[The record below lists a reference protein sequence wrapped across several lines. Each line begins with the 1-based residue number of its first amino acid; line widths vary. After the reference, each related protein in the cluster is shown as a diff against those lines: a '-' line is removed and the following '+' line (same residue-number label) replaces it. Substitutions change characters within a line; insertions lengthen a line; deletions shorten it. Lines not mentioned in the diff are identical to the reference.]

1 MSGYTGYYHMENY
14 RKPGRRPSGASID
27 GMVRGG
33 RPPASRQPQI
43 TRNPIRTSK
52 PTQSR
57 RSPTL
62 PKLDMD
68 LPQGEA
74 VPTKRYRKT
83 TKTTKHRGFGWWAK
97 RSSVAVVLLV
107 LLGGGFLF
115 GKGYMKLH
123 KVFKGGSTAVALK
136 SHVDPN
142 LLKGEGDGRINIMLL
157 GKGGPGH
164 DGPDLT
170 DTLLVAS
177 IDPVNNTTS
186 LVSVPRDLWV
196 TAPTGGSSKINAVYA
211 NAKYKALAR
220 DSHDKQGAE
229 AAGISAAEQTIG
241 QVLGIPIHY
250 YTMVDFTAFKQAVD
264 TVGGVTVNVPNDLVD
279 PTMAWENHWS
289 SVLARKG
296 PQQFSGTQAL
306 LYVRSRHGSA
316 RGDFDRT
323 ERQRLLITALE
334 QKILTAGTYT
344 NPLKISQL
352 LSAFGDHIST
362 DMSTTDA
369 GRLAGIMKKVGETN
383 IKSVGLADPPNN
395 YVTTGSYGG
404 QSIVQPIAGLQ
415 NYGAIQAYIRSA
427 LPDGYLIKEN
437 ASVTVLNGSSAT
449 TAATASAALLKSYGY
464 NVGTVG
470 EAPTHDYAKTTVVD
484 LSKDKDPYTK
494 HYLEQRFKTTA
505 TTKLPANIQPG
516 AAQFVIIMGN
526 DETSNR

>member
-1 MSGYTGYYHMENY
+1 MSGYTGYYCMENF
-14 RKPGRRPSGASID
+14 RKHGQRPSGVSID
-27 GMVRGG
+27 GMVRARRQPVRRAPVD
-33 RPPASRQPQI
+33 RPPVASKIPGK
-43 TRNPIRTSK
+43 TAAART
-52 PTQSR
+52 PF
-57 RSPTL
+57 
-62 PKLDMD
+62 PKIDLD
-68 LPQGEA
+68 LPDDGKNISSRSRKKS
-74 VPTKRYRKT
+74 VKR
-83 TKTTKHRGFGWWAK
+83 RGFSWWAK
-97 RSSVAVVLLV
+97 RTSIAVVLLV
-107 LLGGGFLF
+107 LLGSGFLF

-123 KVFKGGSTAVALK
+123 KVFKGSTSTAVALK
-136 SHVDPN
+136 AHVDPN
-142 LLKGEGDGRINIMLL
+142 LLKGEGDGRINILLL

-177 IDPVNNTTS
+177 IDPVNNTMS

-196 TAPTGGSSKINAVYA
+196 AAPTGGSSKINAVYA
-211 NAKYKALAR
+211 NAKYKVLAKN
-220 DSHDKQGAE
+220 SHDKQGAE
-229 AAGISAAEQTIG
+229 AAGINAAEQTMG

-250 YTMVDFTAFKQAVD
+250 YTMMDFTAFKQAVD
-264 TVGGVTVNVPNDLVD
+264 TVGGVTINVPQDLID

-296 PQQFSGTQAL
+296 AQQFNGTQAL
-306 LYVRSRHGSA
+306 MYVRSRHGSA

-362 DMSTTDA
+362 DMSTNDA
-369 GRLAGIMKKVGETN
+369 GRLAGIMKKVGEVN

-427 LPDGYLIKEN
+427 LPDGYLVKEN
-437 ASVTVLNGSSAT
+437 ASVTVLNGSTVA
-449 TAATASAALLKSYGY
+449 TAASSQAALLKSYGY
-464 NVGTVG
+464 NVGAVA
-470 EAPTHDYAKTTVVD
+470 EAPTHDYPKTTVVD
-484 LSKDKDPYTK
+484 LSNNKDQYTK
-494 HYLEQRFKTTA
+494 HYLEQRYKVTA

-516 AAQFVIIMGN
+516 VARFVIIVGN
-526 DETSNR
+526 NETLNR

>member
-1 MSGYTGYYHMENY
+1 MENF
-14 RKPGRRPSGASID
+14 RKPARRPSGASID
-27 GMVRGG
+27 GIVRGRQ
-33 RPPASRQPQI
+33 RPVQRTPIKRPISTSERSRKQP
-43 TRNPIRTSK
+43 P
-52 PTQSR
+52 
-57 RSPTL
+57 L
-62 PKLDMD
+62 PKID
-68 LPQGEA
+68 LELPDKPAEL
-74 VPTKRYRKT
+74 PKRYQANKTRKR
-83 TKTTKHRGFGWWAK
+83 RGFGWWA
-97 RSSVAVVLLV
+97 RRASITAVLLV
-107 LLGGGFLF
+107 LLGGGLLF

-123 KVFKGGSTAVALK
+123 KVFKGGTSTAVALK
-136 SHVDPN
+136 AHVDPN
-142 LLKGEGDGRINIMLL
+142 LLKGEGDGRINILL
-157 GKGGPGH
+157 MGKGGPGH

-177 IDPVNNTTS
+177 VDPVNNTMS

-196 TAPTGGSSKINAVYA
+196 SAPTGGSSKINAVYA
-211 NAKYKALAR
+211 NAKYKVLAKNA
-220 DSHDKQGAE
+220 HDKQGAE
-229 AAGISAAEQTIG
+229 AAGISAAEQTMG

-264 TVGGVTVNVPNDLVD
+264 TVGGVTVNVPEDLVD
-279 PTMAWENHWS
+279 PTMAWENRWS

-296 PQQFSGTQAL
+296 VQQFNGTQAL
-306 LYVRSRHGSA
+306 MYVRSRHGST

-369 GRLAGIMKKVGETN
+369 GRLAGIMKKVGEAN

-395 YVTTGSYGG
+395 FVTTSSYAG

-427 LPDGYLIKEN
+427 LPDGYLIKESAN
-437 ASVTVLNGSSAT
+437 ITVLNGSQAP
-449 TAATASAALLKSYGY
+449 TAGAAQAAVLKSYSY
-464 NVGTVG
+464 NVGAVA

-484 LSKDKDPYTK
+484 LSNNSAQYTK
-494 HYLEQRFKTTA
+494 HYLEQRYKVTA

-516 AAQFVIIMGN
+516 AARFVIIVGN